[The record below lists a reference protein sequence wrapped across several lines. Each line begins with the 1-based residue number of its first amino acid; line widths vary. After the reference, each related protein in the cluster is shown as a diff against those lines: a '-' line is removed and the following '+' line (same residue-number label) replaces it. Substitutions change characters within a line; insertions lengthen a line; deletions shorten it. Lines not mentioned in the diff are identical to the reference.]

1 MSHKI
6 SSRNDPENQFWW
18 NKGLIV
24 RILLLTFFLK
34 DPVHIMCNFTHSV
47 LFYIHF
53 WAASKVLVGIRY
65 WFPSAVQHFATVF
78 KHFLCSVSTFLPSL
92 IIFQP
97 FPHCISTFP
106 PLYFNIST
114 IVFPTVFAKKAS
126 FPEMVVAFTTEMEI
140 VLINEDQV
148 QVDFPQSPSSD
159 FKVNTET
166 SQIFELLQK
175 IPHYIYQ
182 KILQKI

>member
-6 SSRNDPENQFWW
+6 GSRNDPENQFQW

-106 PLYFNIST
+106 PLYSQQFLQRKLAFRKWWQLSQRKWRLSLST
-114 IVFPTVFAKKAS
+114 KIK
-126 FPEMVVAFTTEMEI
+126 
-140 VLINEDQV
+140 
-148 QVDFPQSPSSD
+148 
-159 FKVNTET
+159 FKWIFHSHHQAT
-166 SQIFELLQK
+166 SR
-175 IPHYIYQ
+175 
-182 KILQKI
+182 